1 MFHVEYTIDDTTT
14 YWHAGGEA
22 LQARVGE
29 VTEEGLFGKC
39 MKGCFIDVL
48 LFSVPGLGDAA

>member
-1 MFHVEYTIDDTTT
+1 MFHVEYTIDDITT

-29 VTEEGLFGKC
+29 VTEEG
-39 MKGCFIDVL
+39 IIWIVHERVL
-48 LFSVPGLGDAA
+48 Y